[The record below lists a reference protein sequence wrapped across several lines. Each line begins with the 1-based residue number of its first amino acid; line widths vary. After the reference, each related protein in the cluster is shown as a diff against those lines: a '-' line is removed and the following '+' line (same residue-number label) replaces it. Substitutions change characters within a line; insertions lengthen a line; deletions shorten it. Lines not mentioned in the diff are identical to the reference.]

1 MPHENDID
9 ILNLVAMSQGYSG
22 AEVVSACMEAA
33 ILAIN
38 EKSEKVGNHHFY
50 SAMANIKPQI
60 TQSMLD
66 YYLRMSK
73 QFYT

>member
-1 MPHENDID
+1 MPHSSDIN
-9 ILNLVAMSQGYSG
+9 ISNLIVMSEGYSG

-38 EKSEKVGNHHFY
+38 EKSETVENHHFH
-50 SAMANIKPQI
+50 SAMMNIKPQI
-60 TQSMLD
+60 TQTMLD
-66 YYLRMSK
+66 YYSRMSK